1 MSTFNNGNGVI
12 PPFTAPGIV
21 SGVFEWQTDCSHMT
35 ADVGCNTT
43 SNVFTFLIK
52 LLMTFVPKWY

>member
-1 MSTFNNGNGVI
+1 MN
-12 PPFTAPGIV
+12 PPCLHLITEMVLFHHLMPPGIV

-52 LLMTFVPKWY
+52 AF